1 METEQNIYLN
11 EEVSVFFYLVYRC
24 TRKINYHKHK
34 HTVNAK
40 NCEFI
45 LFVVVIVVLEEITR
59 KEVCLI
65 SSYVIASHIF
75 GRTEVIRT
83 IPMTP

>member
-1 METEQNIYLN
+1 METEQNIYLK
-11 EEVSVFFYLVYRC
+11 EEVLVFFYLVYRC
-24 TRKINYHKHK
+24 TRKINFHKHK
-34 HTVNAK
+34 HTVNCK
-40 NCEFI
+40 FI

-75 GRTEVIRT
+75 RGTEVIRT
-83 IPMTP
+83 MTIPNS